1 MDSQDPLSI
10 SSGVSG
16 SSCEKGGILRTYMYA
31 QSYSLSMCLHIH
43 CNSSYDGTCIQIMLS
58 CYQYIPV
65 LLYCLSF
72 ECIQWCVHMLGI
84 VVVPVL
90 VLAIL
95 VRL

>member
-31 QSYSLSMCLHIH
+31 HTLHIH

-58 CYQYIPV
+58 YFDNIYWY
-65 LLYCLSF
+65 YCIFYHLKAMSGVF
-72 ECIQWCVHMLGI
+72 IC
-84 VVVPVL
+84 
-90 VLAIL
+90 
-95 VRL
+95 

>member
-1 MDSQDPLSI
+1 
-10 SSGVSG
+10 
-16 SSCEKGGILRTYMYA
+16 
-31 QSYSLSMCLHIH
+31 
-43 CNSSYDGTCIQIMLS
+43 MLS
-58 CYQYIPV
+58 YIPV
-65 LLYCLSF
+65 LYMSII